1 MSNDSNAIPADD
13 PQRDST
19 IAHPDDA
26 DLTHVFLVGDTYTI
40 LLSGE
45 QTAGRMCLIDMY
57 VPPGG
62 GPGPHR
68 HDFEETY
75 TITDG
80 ELEMTFRD
88 ETITATA
95 GETINIPANAPHMFT
110 NATNQPARTL
120 CTCVPAGQDEFFR
133 SVGIPVDN
141 RTATSEIDEA
151 TQKEQLEKAAL
162 LAPKYDTE
170 LLGEPE

>member
-1 MSNDSNAIPADD
+1 MSNDFKAIPADD
-13 PQRDST
+13 PHRDST

-26 DLTHVFLVGDTYTI
+26 DLSHVFLVGDTYTI

-45 QTAGRMCLIDMY
+45 ETAGRMCLIDMY

-88 ETITATA
+88 ETITAKA

-141 RTATSEIDEA
+141 RTATPDIDEA
-151 TQKEQLEKAAL
+151 TRNEQLEKAAM

>member
-1 MSNDSNAIPADD
+1 MSNDSEAIPADD
-13 PQRDST
+13 PQRDIT
-19 IAHPDDA
+19 IAHPDSA
-26 DLTHVFLVGDTYTI
+26 DLLHVFVVGDTYTI

-45 QTAGRMCLIDMY
+45 ETAGHMCLIDMY
-57 VPPGG
+57 IPPGG
-62 GPGPHR
+62 GPGLHR

-88 ETITATA
+88 ETITAES

-110 NATNQPARTL
+110 NATDQPARAV

-133 SVGIPVDN
+133 SVGIPVDS
-141 RTATSEIDEA
+141 RTATPDIDEA
-151 TQKEQLEKAAL
+151 TRKAQLEKAAT
-162 LAPKYDTE
+162 LAPEYDTE
-170 LLGEPE
+170 LVGKPE